1 MKKLIILLALIATIS
16 SCADQSKRQNHL
28 MLTYPSC
35 KVEPAT
41 GLIQRSGFEFIVID
55 TTGQIIAVSFYPFSE
70 TKISNIRNVR

>member
-1 MKKLIILLALIATIS
+1 MKKLVILFTLIVVIS

-41 GLIQRSGFEFIVID
+41 GLIQRDGFDFIVID
-55 TTGQIIAVSFYPFSE
+55 TTGQIVAVSFYPFSE
-70 TKISNIRNVR
+70 TKILNIRNIR

>member
-1 MKKLIILLALIATIS
+1 MKKLVILFTLIVVIS

-41 GLIQRSGFEFIVID
+41 GLIQGDGFDFIVID
-55 TTGQIIAVSFYPFSE
+55 TTGQIVAVSFYPFSE
-70 TKISNIRNVR
+70 TKILNIRNIR